1 MVGLAFGL
9 IQKIL
14 SLGTVIFIVMV
25 LCSVKVHD
33 KRILSYF
40 HHHVLSI
47 NQIDIFSKKVSET
60 FISAGSFIQEQ
71 LEIPKQ
77 LEIPI
82 SDFNS
87 K

>member
-1 MVGLAFGL
+1 MVGLVFGL

-14 SLGTVIFIVMV
+14 SLGSIIFIVMV

-47 NQIDIFSKKVSET
+47 DQIDLFSNKVSEV
-60 FISAGSFIQEQ
+60 FLSASSIVQEQ
-71 LEIPKQ
+71 F
-77 LEIPI
+77 EIPI
-82 SDFNS
+82 TSFYNN
-87 K
+87 KK